1 MTKPDVLMLAPMAA
15 DVTATLDATYTVHRL
30 WLAAD
35 RDALLDE
42 IGPRIRVI
50 ATTGHIPCPPE
61 LMDRLPSLGLVA
73 SFGVGYDALDV
84 PAATIRGVAVTNTP
98 DVLNDAV
105 AEITIGMMIALAREI
120 IPADRHVRDGRWP
133 GGSYPLTSQLT
144 GSSVGILGL
153 GRIGKRIAE
162 LCSVLRMP
170 IAYHGRHQQADQPY
184 RYFPDLVEMARAVD
198 WLVVIA
204 PSTPQT
210 IGVVSRQVLEAL
222 GPDGRLVNVAR
233 GNLVDE
239 PALVELLSSGQLGG
253 AALDVFVNEPRV
265 PEALYGLKNVVL
277 QPHQGSATHVTR
289 RAMGNLVAANIA
301 AFFSGAPLLTPVT
314 KIRAG
319 T

>member
-30 WLAAD
+30 WQAAD
-35 RDALLDE
+35 RDTLLRE

-61 LMDRLPSLGLVA
+61 LMDKLPNLGLVA

-84 PAATIRGVAVTNTP
+84 PAATTRGVAVTNTP

-105 AEITIGMMIALAREI
+105 AELTIGMMIALAREI

-133 GGSYPLTSQLT
+133 SGNYPLTSQLT

-162 LCSVLRMP
+162 LCNVFRMP
-170 IAYHGRHQQADQPY
+170 IAYHGRREQTDQPY
-184 RYFPDLVEMARAVD
+184 RYFADLVEMARAVD

-204 PSTPQT
+204 PSTPET

-239 PALVELLSSGQLGG
+239 PALVELLSSGRLGG

-301 AFFSGAPLLTPVT
+301 AFFAGAPLLTPVT
-314 KIRAG
+314 K
-319 T
+319 

>member
-1 MTKPDVLMLAPMAA
+1 MTKHDVLMLAPMAA

-30 WLAAD
+30 WQAAD
-35 RDALLDE
+35 RDALLRE

-61 LMDRLPSLGLVA
+61 LMDTLPKLGLVA

-84 PAATIRGVAVTNTP
+84 PAATARGVAVTNTP

-105 AEITIGMMIALAREI
+105 AEITLGMMIALAREI

-133 GGSYPLTSQLT
+133 SGNYPLTAQLT
-144 GSSVGILGL
+144 GASVGILGL

-162 LCSVLRMP
+162 LCTALRMP
-170 IAYHGRHQQADQPY
+170 VSYHGRREQADQPF
-184 RYFPDLVEMARAVD
+184 RYYADLVEMARAVD

-204 PSTPQT
+204 PSTPET
-210 IGVVSRQVLEAL
+210 IGVVSREVLEAL
-222 GPDGRLVNVAR
+222 GPEGRLVNVAR
-233 GNLVDE
+233 GNLIDE
-239 PALVELLSSGQLGG
+239 TALVELLSSGGLGG

-301 AFFSGAPLLTPVT
+301 AFFADKPLLTPVA
-314 KIRAG
+314 K
-319 T
+319 

>member
-1 MTKPDVLMLAPMAA
+1 MTRPDILMLAPMAA
-15 DVTATLDATYTVHRL
+15 DVTATLDAAYTVHRL
-30 WLAAD
+30 WQAPD
-35 RDALLDE
+35 REALLAE
-42 IGPRIRVI
+42 IGPRIRAA
-50 ATTGHIPCPPE
+50 ATTGHTPCPPS
-61 LMDRLPSLGLVA
+61 LMDKLPNLGLVA

-84 PAATIRGVAVTNTP
+84 PAAAARGVTITNTP

-133 GGSYPLTSQLT
+133 GGNYPLTAQLT

-162 LCSVLRMP
+162 VCSTFRMQV
-170 IAYHGRHQQADQPY
+170 AYHGRREQPDQPY
-184 RYFPDLVEMARAVD
+184 RYFSDLVDMAREVD

-210 IGVVSRQVLEAL
+210 AGVVSRQVMEAL

-239 PALVELLSSGQLGG
+239 PALVDLLQSGRLGG
-253 AALDVFVNEPRV
+253 AALDVFVNEPQV
-265 PEALYGLKNVVL
+265 PDALYTLKNVVL
-277 QPHQGSATHVTR
+277 QPHQGSATHITR
-289 RAMGNLVAANIA
+289 RAMGDLVARNIA
-301 AFFSGAPLLTPVT
+301 AFFAGAPLLTPVPT
-314 KIRAG
+314 
-319 T
+319 